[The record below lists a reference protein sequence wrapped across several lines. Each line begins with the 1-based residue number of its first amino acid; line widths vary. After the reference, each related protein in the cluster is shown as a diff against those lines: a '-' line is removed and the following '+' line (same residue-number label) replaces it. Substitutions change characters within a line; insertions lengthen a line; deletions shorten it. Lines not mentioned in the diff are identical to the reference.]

1 MLQFFGSHFQ
11 EGSDGVQVLVGVL
24 HRSVRFECDP
34 SLSSAIL
41 EVLARN
47 QTAVDGFAVFSL
59 NSLAGVQ
66 DSRQHNLD
74 RVAAVEALNER
85 ESKMSTGIMHSVAVP
100 HALVSSMKKT
110 VGAIGVSKSGIDYD
124 ALDKAP
130 VHVVFMILG
139 ADGETEKHIQILKQL
154 ALVLQNPGI
163 VDKIV
168 RCETASDVFNLIS
181 KTEES
186 LSE

>member
-1 MLQFFGSHFQ
+1 M
-11 EGSDGVQVLVGVL
+11 VLGEIFPRETIVVNL
-24 HRSVRFECDP
+24 ESTEKDELFEELVESIHKFCP
-34 SLSSAIL
+34 
-41 EVLARN
+41 
-47 QTAVDGFAVFSL
+47 
-59 NSLAGVQ
+59 
-66 DSRQHNLD
+66 NLD

-110 VGAIGVSKSGIDYD
+110 VGAIGVSKSGIDYE
-124 ALDKAP
+124 ALDKSP

>member
-1 MLQFFGSHFQ
+1 M
-11 EGSDGVQVLVGVL
+11 VLGELFPRETIVVNL
-24 HRSVRFECDP
+24 ESTEKDELFEELVESIHKFCP
-34 SLSSAIL
+34 
-41 EVLARN
+41 
-47 QTAVDGFAVFSL
+47 
-59 NSLAGVQ
+59 
-66 DSRQHNLD
+66 NLD
-74 RVAAVEALNER
+74 RVAAIEALNER

>member
-1 MLQFFGSHFQ
+1 M
-11 EGSDGVQVLVGVL
+11 VLGEIFPRETIVVNL
-24 HRSVRFECDP
+24 ESTEKDELFEELVESIHKFCP
-34 SLSSAIL
+34 
-41 EVLARN
+41 
-47 QTAVDGFAVFSL
+47 
-59 NSLAGVQ
+59 
-66 DSRQHNLD
+66 NLD

-100 HALVSSMKKT
+100 HALVSSMEKT

>member
-1 MLQFFGSHFQ
+1 M
-11 EGSDGVQVLVGVL
+11 VLGEIFPRETIVVNL
-24 HRSVRFECDP
+24 ESTEKDELFEELVESIHKFCP
-34 SLSSAIL
+34 
-41 EVLARN
+41 
-47 QTAVDGFAVFSL
+47 
-59 NSLAGVQ
+59 
-66 DSRQHNLD
+66 NLD

-130 VHVVFMILG
+130 VYVVFMILG

>member
-1 MLQFFGSHFQ
+1 M
-11 EGSDGVQVLVGVL
+11 VLGEIFPRETIVVNL
-24 HRSVRFECDP
+24 ESTEKDELFEELVESIHKFCP
-34 SLSSAIL
+34 
-41 EVLARN
+41 
-47 QTAVDGFAVFSL
+47 
-59 NSLAGVQ
+59 
-66 DSRQHNLD
+66 NLD
-74 RVAAVEALNER
+74 RVAAIEALNER

>member
-1 MLQFFGSHFQ
+1 M
-11 EGSDGVQVLVGVL
+11 VLGEIFPRETIVVNL
-24 HRSVRFECDP
+24 ESTEKDELFEELVESIHKFCP
-34 SLSSAIL
+34 
-41 EVLARN
+41 
-47 QTAVDGFAVFSL
+47 
-59 NSLAGVQ
+59 
-66 DSRQHNLD
+66 NLD